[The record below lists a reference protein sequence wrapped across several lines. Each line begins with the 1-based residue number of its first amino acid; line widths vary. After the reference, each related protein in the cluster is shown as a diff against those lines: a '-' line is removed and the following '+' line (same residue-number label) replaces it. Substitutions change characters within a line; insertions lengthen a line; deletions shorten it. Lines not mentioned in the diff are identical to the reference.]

1 MRLKPPLLNTL
12 ILTMTEKTKKS
23 KLTFEDACFQWA
35 SGFYLTDHL
44 PNDFFI
50 HDPDYWTEEEWED
63 YKDDLLETTLWE
75 PFEFYDAK
83 MISKEIA
90 SLSHWIESG
99 QYPKKEDYEN

>member
-12 ILTMTEKTKKS
+12 ILKMTEETKKS
-23 KLTFEDACFQWA
+23 KLSFEDACFQWA

-44 PNDFFI
+44 PDDFFI
-50 HDPDYWTEEEWED
+50 YDPDYWTEEEWEA
-63 YKDDLLETTLWE
+63 YKDDLLESNLWE
-75 PFEFYDAK
+75 PFEFYDAG

-90 SLSHWIESG
+90 SLAHWIENG